1 MGIDVVERVQRQ
13 LVVNISDL
21 DDAQQVR
28 LREGVE
34 DLLRRVISGNE
45 ADEEVAGWTAEAL
58 EEAFARLERDGAHV
72 QATAIREALKSN
84 GYITR
89 KRVYR
94 IGRYSEDRTLRGFTR
109 PVNRIVTEMKTEG
122 VIPDSAADLLTSSFQ
137 NGVVA
142 DGFSVDSRLGAL
154 LN

>member
-1 MGIDVVERVQRQ
+1 MEINVVERVQRQ
-13 LVVNISDL
+13 LVVDLSDL

-34 DLLRRVISGNE
+34 DLLRQVISGDD
-45 ADEEVAGWTAEAL
+45 ADEVVAGWTAGAL

-72 QATAIREALKSN
+72 QATAIREALRNN

-89 KRVYR
+89 KRVYK
-94 IGRYSEDRTLRGFTR
+94 IGRYPEDRTLRGFTR

-122 VIPDSAADLLTSSFQ
+122 AILDSAADLLTSSFQ

-142 DGFSVDSRLGAL
+142 DGFSVDARLGAL